1 MISLYKAC
9 KQEALANFFDDIIF
23 IEQLNNTVG
32 LCLRRND
39 NKTRFVA
46 FFLGIH
52 QEPDQFMILHIDF
65 NIVFVK
71 NIKLGPENFLEN
83 GFREN
88 NLGEKFDKADSEIF
102 DKVEGSAEDISGLIF
117 VLNELNILAYD
128 LLIILVGLLIDEVSW
143 VVPGKILWVE
153 SGIDG
158 SLKI

>member
-1 MISLYKAC
+1 
-9 KQEALANFFDDIIF
+9 
-23 IEQLNNTVG
+23 
-32 LCLRRND
+32 
-39 NKTRFVA
+39 
-46 FFLGIH
+46 
-52 QEPDQFMILHIDF
+52 MILHIDF